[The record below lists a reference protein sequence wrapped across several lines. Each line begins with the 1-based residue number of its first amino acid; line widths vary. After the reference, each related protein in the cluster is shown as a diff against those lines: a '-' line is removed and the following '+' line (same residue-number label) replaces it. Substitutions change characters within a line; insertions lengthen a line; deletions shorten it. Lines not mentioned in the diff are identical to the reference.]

1 MSKDI
6 LMHWLIDVQSK
17 YSFYVNQNES
27 FREKKRSKEK
37 IFTFEKLNY
46 SFSCENNLVK
56 FLNLNTVE
64 GNTTNRIQSHRLTK
78 D

>member
-27 FREKKRSKEK
+27 FREKERSKEK
-37 IFTFEKLNY
+37 VFTFEKLNY

-64 GNTTNRIQSHRLTK
+64 RNKANRIQSHRLTK

>member
-27 FREKKRSKEK
+27 FREKKRSREK

-64 GNTTNRIQSHRLTK
+64 RNTTNRIQSHRLTK

>member
-1 MSKDI
+1 
-6 LMHWLIDVQSK
+6 
-17 YSFYVNQNES
+17 VNQNES
-27 FREKKRSKEK
+27 FREKERSKEK
-37 IFTFEKLNY
+37 VFTFEKLNY

-64 GNTTNRIQSHRLTK
+64 RNKANRIQSHRLTK